1 MKTLYFNI
9 NTGANENAKSFF
21 TPKEPRRNKDGSKRA
36 SDKSVEEQYD
46 AFLKDAALDPMTGKI
61 LVIHCWSNLSNEMVF
76 YNNDEESI
84 ITAFWIDYAQ
94 HDRFVTHNGNNFD
107 WPFIIR
113 RSLMLGI
120 EVPLFPYD
128 RFKFSDVHVD
138 MAEIW
143 NFGRVQSGTCVSLRN
158 LCKAMGVDAGLKE
171 TNPEIS
177 ENFEHE
183 FKTNYERTMQYAADE
198 VRVLR
203 ELDLKIN
210 KGVV

>member
-9 NTGANENAKSFF
+9 NTGSNENAKSFF
-21 TPKEPRRNKDGSKRA
+21 TPKEPRRNKDGSKHA
-36 SDKSVEEQYD
+36 SDKSTEEQYE

-61 LVIHCWSNLSNEMVF
+61 LVIHFWSNINKELI
-76 YNNDEESI
+76 YYIGDETGMLKS
-84 ITAFWIDYAQ
+84 FWEVYTQ
-94 HDRFVTHNGNNFD
+94 HDRYVTHSGNAFD
-107 WPFIIR
+107 WPYIIR

-120 EVPLFPYD
+120 SVPMFPYD
-128 RFKFSDVHVD
+128 RFKTDVNYVD

-183 FKTNYERTMQYAADE
+183 LKNNYERTMQYAADE

-210 KGVV
+210 KGVI

>member
-1 MKTLYFNI
+1 
-9 NTGANENAKSFF
+9 
-21 TPKEPRRNKDGSKRA
+21 
-36 SDKSVEEQYD
+36 
-46 AFLKDAALDPMTGKI
+46 
-61 LVIHCWSNLSNEMVF
+61 
-76 YNNDEESI
+76 
-84 ITAFWIDYAQ
+84 
-94 HDRFVTHNGNNFD
+94 
-107 WPFIIR
+107 
-113 RSLMLGI
+113 MLGI
-120 EVPLFPYD
+120 SVPMFPYD
-128 RFKFSDVHVD
+128 RFKTDVNYVD

-183 FKTNYERTMQYAADE
+183 FKNNYERTMQYAADE

-210 KGVV
+210 KGVI

>member
-9 NTGANENAKSFF
+9 NTGANERALDFF
-21 TPKEPRRNKDGSKRA
+21 TAKEPRRNKDGSKHA
-36 SDKSVEEQYD
+36 SDKSVEEQQE
-46 AFLKDAALDPMTGKI
+46 AFLKDAALSPLTGKI
-61 LVIHCWSNLSNEMVF
+61 LVLHCLSTISDNLYYYDGKEIDILYS
-76 YNNDEESI
+76 
-84 ITAFWIDYAQ
+84 FWTDYAV
-94 HDRFVTHNGNNFD
+94 HERFVTHNGNSFD

-120 EVPLFPYD
+120 EVPMFPYD
-128 RFKFSDVHVD
+128 RFKHSEVHVD
-138 MAEIW
+138 LAEVW
-143 NFGRVQSGTCVSLRN
+143 NFGWVKAETCISLRH
-158 LCKAMGVDAGLKE
+158 LCRAMGVDAGLKD

-177 ENFEHE
+177 ENFEWEYEH
-183 FKTNYERTMQYAADE
+183 NRERTMRYAADE